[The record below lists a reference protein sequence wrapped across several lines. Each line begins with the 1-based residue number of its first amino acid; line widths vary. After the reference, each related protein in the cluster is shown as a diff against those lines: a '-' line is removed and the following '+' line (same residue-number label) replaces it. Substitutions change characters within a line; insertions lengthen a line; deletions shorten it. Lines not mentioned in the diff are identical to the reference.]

1 MNLKD
6 KIYRNLQKRQNKQI
20 VNDLKTLKR
29 LKQSNLAKKENIS
42 RKELNEIRRL
52 SDLPTEILRKL
63 VQL

>member
-20 VNDLKTLKR
+20 VNDLKKLKR

-52 SDLPTEILRKL
+52 SDLPTKILRKL

>member
-20 VNDLKTLKR
+20 VNDLKKLKR